1 MPGRDE
7 AVLLGEV
14 AAFFREAAFFR
25 GAVVFGEGV
34 CFGEAVFRCVALR
47 AVR

>member
-7 AVLLGEV
+7 AVFLDEV
-14 AAFFREAAFFR
+14 AASFREAAFFR
-25 GAVVFGEGV
+25 GAVVFGEV
-34 CFGEAVFRCVALR
+34 ACFGEAVFRCVALR

>member
-1 MPGRDE
+1 MPVRGKP
-7 AVLLGEV
+7 V
-14 AAFFREAAFFR
+14 FFDEAAFFGR
-25 GAVVFGEGV
+25 AIFLREAVFFGKVV

>member
-1 MPGRDE
+1 MPVRGEPVFFDE
-7 AVLLGEV
+7 AVFFGGAILL
-14 AAFFREAAFFR
+14 REAVFF
-25 GAVVFGEGV
+25 GKVV